1 MPVGL
6 PLQTFLLTAR
16 GILTL
21 KTHRHAQSSYIVTE
35 YSKRYD
41 TGYAVL
47 YYDEG
52 GGVDLNLS
60 INSTGVETFINFV
73 KDLHIT
79 FICKR
84 RYKCSFPGE
93 KMH

>member
-1 MPVGL
+1 MIPLGL
-6 PLQTFLLTAR
+6 PLQTFLILVR
-16 GILTL
+16 GIKTL

-52 GGVDLNLS
+52 GGGLEPVPKLDRCRS
-60 INSTGVETFINFV
+60 IYPSYRNFV
-73 KDLHIT
+73 KDVHIT
-79 FICKR
+79 FI
-84 RYKCSFPGE
+84 Y
-93 KMH
+93 